1 MHFLRRSRHT
11 PVAVRSTNT
20 PRSFDLK
27 VDLGYAL
34 DANDRDHFTAN
45 VRTADL
51 EQDIAI
57 S

>member
-1 MHFLRRSRHT
+1 VHFLRRSRHT